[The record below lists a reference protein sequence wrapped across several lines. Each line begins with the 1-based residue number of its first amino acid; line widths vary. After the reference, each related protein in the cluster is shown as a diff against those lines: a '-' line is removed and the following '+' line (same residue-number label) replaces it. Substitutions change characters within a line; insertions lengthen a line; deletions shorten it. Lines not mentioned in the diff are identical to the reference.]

1 MNEYTTNAFMNIKD
15 ENEIVKIRKK
25 TQKETLLSVNPFK
38 MLFNFIF
45 M

>member
-15 ENEIVKIRKK
+15 EIVKIRKK